1 MTKKIQVGCEMEVT
15 LKMIGGKCKPLILYI
30 LAEEGTLRFGELM
43 TNIRTVSQKTL
54 TNQLRELEADRLIL
68 RKAYAEVPPRVE
80 YSLTEKGKS
89 LFPILELM
97 TMLIPWILWA
107 RLYPASRRAKTL
119 LWYWKAL
126 TFTPKV
132 ADSLR
137 ISARWAAQR

>member
-54 TNQLRELEADRLIL
+54 TNQLRELEADGLIL

-97 TMLIPWILWA
+97 CQWGEENIDERFEMTSP
-107 RLYPASRRAKTL
+107 RCTGE
-119 LWYWKAL
+119 
-126 TFTPKV
+126 
-132 ADSLR
+132 
-137 ISARWAAQR
+137 